1 MSPAEIIKREML
13 LEKRRVAQQRA
24 EGQEKIRWEQF
35 FNEVGEFRQKYM
47 EERAE
52 NIIVPA
58 QEYKEEEPK
67 ETK

>member
-24 EGQEKIRWEQF
+24 EGQEKIRWEKF

>member
-1 MSPAEIIKREML
+1 MLMSPADIIKREML
-13 LEKRRVAQQRA
+13 LEKRRLAQERA
-24 EGQEKIRWEQF
+24 EGQEKVRWEKF

-58 QEYKEEEPK
+58 QE
-67 ETK
+67 